1 MVTTSHHSSIVI
13 NNIIFIIAAWSWWSN
28 DATNTIFPK
37 TRTWSNRRA
46 GHGGDLGDRPASG
59 RGRDISGDEVDAE
72 IVIWI
77 DWELGCTKKDM
88 EREADMEMYE
98 DRDMDTA
105 QTSVLPL
112 HSNPAMLFGRHSDFH
127 TPDSVCVKIKLKP
140 LPHCNPHH
148 IVSCEQQ
155 IAKRCTSEN

>member
-1 MVTTSHHSSIVI
+1 MLVSRRGNLLSNWSRLSMVITSHHSSIVI

-77 DWELGCTKKDM
+77 DWALGCTEKDM
-88 EREADMEMYE
+88 ERETDMEMYE
-98 DRDMDTA
+98 DRDMHMA
-105 QTSVLPL
+105 QRSVLQIYRYIL
-112 HSNPAMLFGRHSDFH
+112 
-127 TPDSVCVKIKLKP
+127 P
-140 LPHCNPHH
+140 LPCC
-148 IVSCEQQ
+148 SDATQ
-155 IAKRCTSEN
+155 ISTLLTAFVWK